1 MSKKEA
7 TMNTTELID
16 MLNRDLRDEHAAVL
30 RYLIH
35 SYSEGEDTPVGAKLL
50 TRAREEMWHLHW
62 LGAIIGRLGGE
73 PDLSPAEYPHD
84 PSTRGRILQSYVTY
98 EQKLVPHYNAE
109 AAKVDDPHIRRVLE
123 REAWESEFHA
133 NAFQRMLD
141 RLEPEEADSLPQAE
155 ADLPREFL
163 DTLQREVADKY
174 TEMLEHIR
182 HSWVLPGGALGWGLM
197 DQAMEKMRH
206 LAHFAEDVA
215 ENGVE
220 PDLSLAEYS
229 RSSDPGTAL
238 RASLQRLQEAR
249 ERHKGVRAMEETGKH
264 AGLVLNLDL
273 TLRQEQ
279 FQEAEIGDWLKGM

>member
-1 MSKKEA
+1 MLAGTEQL
-7 TMNTTELID
+7 ELID
-16 MLNRDLRDEHAAVL
+16 MLNRDLGDEHAAVL

-35 SYSEGEDTPVGAKLL
+35 SYTEGEDTPMGAKLL
-50 TRAREEMWHLHW
+50 TRAREEMWHMHW
-62 LGAIIGRLGGE
+62 LGAIIGHLGGE
-73 PDLSPAEYPHD
+73 PELSPAVYPYD
-84 PSTRGRILQSYVTY
+84 PSSRGRILQSYVTY
-98 EQKLVPHYNAE
+98 EQNLVPHYNSEAE
-109 AAKVDDPHIRRVLE
+109 KVEDPHIRRVLE
-123 REAWESEFHA
+123 REAWESNFHA
-133 NAFQRMLD
+133 HAFQRMLD
-141 RLEPEEADSLPQAE
+141 RLEPDEADSLPETE

-182 HSWVLPGGALGWGLM
+182 HSWVLPRGASLGWGLM

-215 ENGVE
+215 ENGIQ
-220 PDLSLAEYS
+220 PDFSASEYS

-238 RASLQRLQEAR
+238 RSSLKRLQEGR

-273 TLRQEQ
+273 TLKQEH
-279 FQEAEIGDWLKGM
+279 FQEAEIEDWLEGM

>member
-1 MSKKEA
+1 MR
-7 TMNTTELID
+7 TTELID

-35 SYSEGEDTPVGAKLL
+35 SYTEGDDTPVGAKLL
-50 TRAREEMWHLHW
+50 TRSREEMWHMHW
-62 LGAIIGRLGGE
+62 LGSIIGRLGGE
-73 PDLSPAEYPHD
+73 PELTPAEYPFE
-84 PSTRGRILQSYVTY
+84 PSSRGRILQSYVTY
-98 EQKLVPHYNAE
+98 EQKLVPHYNSEAE
-109 AAKVDDPHIRRVLE
+109 KVEDPHIRRVLE

-141 RLEPEEADSLPQAE
+141 RLDPAETDSLPETE

-182 HSWVLPGGALGWGLM
+182 HSWVLQSGDSLGWGLM
-197 DQAMEKMRH
+197 DQSMGKMRH

-215 ENGVE
+215 ENGIR
-220 PDLSLAEYS
+220 PNFSAAEYS
-229 RSSDPGTAL
+229 QSSDPATAL
-238 RASLQRLQEAR
+238 RSSLKRLQEAR
-249 ERHKGVRAMEETGKH
+249 VRHRELKADDETRKH

-273 TLRQEQ
+273 TLKQEQ
-279 FQEAEIGDWLKGM
+279 FQEAEIGDWLKEL

>member
-1 MSKKEA
+1 MH
-7 TMNTTELID
+7 TNELIG
-16 MLNRDLRDEHAAVL
+16 MLNRDIKDEHAAIL

-35 SYSEGEDTPVGAKLL
+35 SYTEGEDTPVGAKLL
-50 TRAREEMWHLHW
+50 TRAREEMWHMHW

-73 PDLSPAEYPHD
+73 PELTPAEYPFE
-84 PSTRGRILQSYVTY
+84 PSSRGSILQSYVTY

-109 AAKVDDPHIRRVLE
+109 AERVEDPHIRRVLE
-123 REAWESEFHA
+123 REAWESDFHA

-141 RLEPEEADSLPQAE
+141 RLDPAEADSLPEAE
-155 ADLPREFL
+155 DELPREFL

-182 HSWVLPGGALGWGLM
+182 HSWVLQNGGTLGWQLM

-215 ENGVE
+215 ENGQT
-220 PDLSLAEYS
+220 PDFSAGEYS
-229 RSSDPGTAL
+229 QSKDPATAL
-238 RASLQRLQEAR
+238 GTSLKRLQEGGQ
-249 ERHKGVRAMEETGKH
+249 RHKRLKEHEETGKH

-273 TLRQEQ
+273 TVKQEQ
-279 FQEAEIGDWLKGM
+279 YQEGEIADWLKKL

>member
-1 MSKKEA
+1 MD
-7 TMNTTELID
+7 TNELIH

-35 SYSEGEDTPVGAKLL
+35 SYTEGEDTPVGAKLL
-50 TRAREEMWHLHW
+50 TRSREEMWHMHW

-73 PDLSPAEYPHD
+73 PELSPAEYPHD
-84 PSTRGRILQSYVTY
+84 PSSRGRILQSYVKY
-98 EQKLVPHYNAE
+98 EQNLVPHYNAE
-109 AAKVDDPHIRRVLE
+109 AEKVEDPHIRRVLE

-141 RLEPEEADSLPQAE
+141 RLDSAEADSLPEAE
-155 ADLPREFL
+155 DELPREFL

-182 HSWVLPGGALGWGLM
+182 HSWVLPGGSLSWGLM
-197 DQAMEKMRH
+197 DQSMEKMRH

-215 ENGVE
+215 ENGIR
-220 PDLSLAEYS
+220 PDFSAADYS
-229 RSSDPGTAL
+229 RSNDPAIAL
-238 RASLQRLQEAR
+238 RSSLKRLQQA
-249 ERHKGVRAMEETGKH
+249 GVRHSELKNDQETRKH

-273 TLRQEQ
+273 TVKQEQ
-279 FQEAEIGDWLKGM
+279 FQEAEVGDWLKEL

>member
-1 MSKKEA
+1 
-7 TMNTTELID
+7 
-16 MLNRDLRDEHAAVL
+16 
-30 RYLIH
+30 
-35 SYSEGEDTPVGAKLL
+35 
-50 TRAREEMWHLHW
+50 
-62 LGAIIGRLGGE
+62 
-73 PDLSPAEYPHD
+73 
-84 PSTRGRILQSYVTY
+84 
-98 EQKLVPHYNAE
+98 
-109 AAKVDDPHIRRVLE
+109 
-123 REAWESEFHA
+123 
-133 NAFQRMLD
+133 MLD

-273 TLRQEQ
+273 TLRSS
-279 FQEAEIGDWLKGM
+279 FRRRRSGIGSRECDPLPYTGGIFTASRGMSRGALPENVFG